1 MAFEVYADLV
11 DQIYKVLLSAQ
22 VGRETEV
29 DCALAELYVRTLSTE
44 HLVKDTAHSDI
55 FNSIYTRM
63 NEVSCCTSAGQPMW
77 QLGSCAG
84 QRLCSPEN
92 PTPHEAGAPCQT
104 HSSDREQLLLC
115 CADKGKC

>member
-1 MAFEVYADLV
+1 MLPSGLIQQPHRQQYAIKCIEVHADLMERT
-11 DQIYKVLLSAQ
+11 YKVFLYSQ

-63 NEVSCCTSAGQPMW
+63 NEVSCCTAAGQPNCPP
-77 QLGSCAG
+77 G
-84 QRLCSPEN
+84 
-92 PTPHEAGAPCQT
+92 
-104 HSSDREQLLLC
+104 
-115 CADKGKC
+115 